1 MISLQRTAGAVA
13 LLQAAAFLATGV
25 FGVAVLPTLGISGS
39 EAFRDP
45 ARVLPVGNS
54 PLLWLS
60 HLPNVVF
67 SLTLVMLALAFAD
80 RLHGQTPMLTR
91 LSVAAA
97 VIASAAFL
105 VLGIVRMVGIP
116 ELARLSAE
124 GQAAAGPAY
133 LALNIV
139 THGFQIAGI
148 FAWGWW
154 ALLASWAALRSA
166 ELPRLLGYLGLLWG
180 VIGILAFAVAPFSL
194 IGVLIGLVWSVWLGV
209 VLVRQ
214 PARREGAAVATA
226 GAAAGT

>member
-60 HLPNVVF
+60 HLPNIVF
-67 SLTLVMLALAFAD
+67 SLTLVIVALALAD
-80 RLHGQTPMLTR
+80 RLHRQTPMLTR

-105 VLGIVRMVGIP
+105 VLGLVRMVGIP

-124 GQAAAGPAY
+124 GQAAAGAAALGPEIRTHRFPA
-133 LALNIV
+133 
-139 THGFQIAGI
+139 AGV
-148 FAWGWW
+148 FSSGWW
-154 ALLASWAALRSA
+154 AR
-166 ELPRLLGYLGLLWG
+166 
-180 VIGILAFAVAPFSL
+180 
-194 IGVLIGLVWSVWLGV
+194 
-209 VLVRQ
+209 
-214 PARREGAAVATA
+214 
-226 GAAAGT
+226 AAGSGAPPTPTPP

>member
-60 HLPNVVF
+60 HMPNVLF
-67 SLTLVMLALAFAD
+67 SLTLVVLALAFAD
-80 RLHGQTPMLTR
+80 RLHRQTPMLTR

-124 GQAAAGPAY
+124 GQPAAGPAY

-166 ELPRLLGYLGLLWG
+166 ELPRLLSYLGLLWG
-180 VIGILAFAVAPFSL
+180 AVGILAFAVAPFSL
-194 IGVLIGLVWSVWLGV
+194 VGVLIGLVWSVWLGV
-209 VLVRQ
+209 VLVQQ